1 MRFDDTNPAKED
13 MEYVNAILDDVRWLV
28 AGATTTTQ
36 ATTQASPAPAPWDGA
51 VRHAS
56 DYFPVI
62 LEAALFLIKQGKA
75 YVDDLSPEEMKTFR
89 GTLTGR
95 ATKMIHSFIHL
106 FMHHTIPL
114 HHSLSFISTIYFPL
128 LLYHNYHHNYLC
140 STLNYP

>member
-28 AGATTTTQ
+28 AGATT
-36 ATTQASPAPAPWDGA
+36 QASPAPWDGA

-62 LEAALFLIKQGKA
+62 FEAATFLIKQGKA
-75 YVDDLSPEEMKTFR
+75 YVDDLSPEEMKTYR

-95 ATKMIHSFIHL
+95 WAK
-106 FMHHTIPL
+106 
-114 HHSLSFISTIYFPL
+114 
-128 LLYHNYHHNYLC
+128 
-140 STLNYP
+140 